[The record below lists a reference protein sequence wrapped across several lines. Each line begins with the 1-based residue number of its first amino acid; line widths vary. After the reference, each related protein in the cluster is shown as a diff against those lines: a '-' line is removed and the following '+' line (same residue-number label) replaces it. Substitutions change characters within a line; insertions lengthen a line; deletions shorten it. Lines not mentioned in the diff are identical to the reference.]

1 MLRSK
6 AHAIRSMGPLE
17 WGMLLALSVL
27 WGGSFFFVEVAV
39 ATLPPLTL
47 VALRVGLA
55 AVALN
60 AALLA
65 MGRTLPRQRSVW
77 VAFFAMGLLNN
88 AIPYSLIAW
97 GQIHVASGLAA
108 ILNATTPL
116 FTLVVAHVGTRDE
129 RLSAARLV
137 ALAIGFAGVVV
148 MVGADALGGVGTRTL
163 AQVAVLGAAVA
174 YACAGVFGRR
184 FAALGVAP
192 MVAATGQVTASALLL
207 LPVALVAD
215 RPWTL
220 AAPTL
225 DTWAAM
231 LGLAL
236 ASTALAYV
244 LYFRILAAA
253 GATNLLLVTFLIPVS
268 AIALGTTLLGERLAV
283 HDGVGMG
290 LIGLGLAA
298 VDGRLLRAVRAAL
311 GRRAAP
317 ADDRRSGASARGPRA
332 RQVHPRGPE
341 ER

>member
-1 MLRSK
+1 
-6 AHAIRSMGPLE
+6 MGPLE
-17 WGMLLALSVL
+17 WSMLVGLSVL

-47 VALRVGLA
+47 AALRVALA

-60 AALLA
+60 AVLLA
-65 MGRTLPRQRSVW
+65 TGRTLPPQRSVW
-77 VAFFAMGLLNN
+77 AAFLAMGLLNN
-88 AIPYSLIAW
+88 ALPYSLIAW

-148 MVGADALGGVGTRTL
+148 MVGADALDGVGAHTL
-163 AQVAVLGAAVA
+163 AQIAVLGAAGA

-184 FAALGVAP
+184 FAALGVP
-192 MVAATGQVTASALLL
+192 PLVAATGQVTVSTLLL
-207 LPVALVAD
+207 LPVALLVD

-236 ASTALAYV
+236 VSTALAYV
-244 LYFRILAAA
+244 LYFRILATA
-253 GATNLLLVTFLIPVS
+253 GATNLLLVTFLIPVT
-268 AIALGTTLLGERLAV
+268 AIALGTALLGERLAG
-283 HDGVGMG
+283 HHGLGMG

-298 VDGRLLRAVRAAL
+298 IDGRPLRAVRAAL
-311 GRRAAP
+311 GWGAVRGATGPAVRA
-317 ADDRRSGASARGPRA
+317 DGPR
-332 RQVHPRGPE
+332 RGD
-341 ER
+341 R

>member
-1 MLRSK
+1 
-6 AHAIRSMGPLE
+6 MGPLE
-17 WGMLLALSVL
+17 WSVLGALSML

-39 ATLPPLTL
+39 AELPPFTL

-60 AALLA
+60 GALLA

-77 VAFFAMGLLNN
+77 TAFLTMGLLNN

-97 GQIHVASGLAA
+97 GQLHVPSGLAA

-129 RLSAARLV
+129 RLSVPRLV
-137 ALAIGFAGVVV
+137 ALAVGFAGVVV
-148 MVGADALGGVGTRTL
+148 MVGADALGGVGARTL

-192 MVAATGQVTASALLL
+192 IVAATGQVTASTLLL
-207 LPVALVAD
+207 VPVALLAD

-220 AAPTL
+220 AVPTL
-225 DTWAAM
+225 ATWAAM

-244 LYFRILAAA
+244 LYFRILATA
-253 GATNLLLVTFLIPVS
+253 GATNLLLVTFLIPVT
-268 AIALGTTLLGERLAV
+268 AIGLGAALLGERLAV
-283 HDGVGMG
+283 HHGVGMG

-298 VDGRLLRAVRAAL
+298 IDGRPLRAVRAAL
-311 GRRAAP
+311 ARLAAP
-317 ADDRRSGASARGPRA
+317 VAAGGAIPSDRPGDR
-332 RQVHPRGPE
+332 
-341 ER
+341 